1 MGAWNNSG
9 EEREVEV
16 LWEKTGCLLW
26 DVTQSRHQRATKDFT
41 QPTSLSRYNEL
52 LITGASVTSGNLNS
66 ETYISVRVWVR
77 LFCAKK
83 TDTWYWKQMPL
94 GVFVQLHIRAR
105 LYLLG
110 STREEKSELTVE
122 NRYPCFSFW
131 DKELLECSELSK
143 GCLLAHVSHLR
154 PLNLVS
160 PFFTTLAGGLTRLS
174 ILKCIFTTSKNSKG
188 YPFFHICILLSFEAR
203 VSGLPIFV

>member
-1 MGAWNNSG
+1 
-9 EEREVEV
+9 
-16 LWEKTGCLLW
+16 
-26 DVTQSRHQRATKDFT
+26 
-41 QPTSLSRYNEL
+41 
-52 LITGASVTSGNLNS
+52 
-66 ETYISVRVWVR
+66 
-77 LFCAKK
+77 
-83 TDTWYWKQMPL
+83 MPL

-174 ILKCIFTTSKNSKG
+174 ILKCIFTPSKNSQG
-188 YPFFHICILLSFEAR
+188 YPFFHICILLSFEVR